1 VRDTKALDNFLRQ
14 TAIRTEELQ
23 AQVERLIRMDLN
35 GGNSVPGVAY
45 ELGKARGIS
54 RSINAFLDKAKLEL
68 DKIGGA
74 K

>member
-1 VRDTKALDNFLRQ
+1 
-14 TAIRTEELQ
+14 
-23 AQVERLIRMDLN
+23 MDLN

-54 RSINAFLDKAKLEL
+54 GSINAFLDKAKLEL
-68 DKIGGA
+68 RRIGDV

>member
-14 TAIRTEELQ
+14 TAIRTEKLQ

-54 RSINAFLDKAKLEL
+54 GSINAFLDKAKLEL
-68 DKIGGA
+68 RRIGDV